1 MRLIATL
8 LLTVLCFGLSA
19 ADVNFSA
26 ADLTAIAEKAKTMK
40 VGEASSVKVMVDGK
54 AVYVGVVMGA
64 NGVTVAGEGIQ
75 GATLKFAFTDHGL
88 AVQATQAGQPTKTV
102 LVRDNRIAAADSRVS
117 GAFGAGAVSTFNY
130 SEKVQEANRQ
140 LRSDHDGAKFGRD
153 LNSAISIFIGLAS
166 TQSFSNSVIPLF
178 VSATVT
184 QNNSNQQAVIASNAS
199 GAPNP

>member
-1 MRLIATL
+1 MRLIAIL

-75 GATLKFAFTDHGL
+75 GATLKFAFTDQGL

-102 LVRDNRIAAADSRVS
+102 LVQNNQIAAADSRVS
-117 GAFGAGAVSTFNY
+117 GAFGAGAVSTFKY
-130 SEKVQEANRQ
+130 AEKVQEANQQ
-140 LRSDHDGAKFGRD
+140 LHSGRD
-153 LNSAISIFIGLAS
+153 AAKYLRDVNSIVSTHLGLVS
-166 TQSFSNSVIPLF
+166 TWSFSNSVIPLF
-178 VSATVT
+178 VSAAVT